1 MLSIVDVINA
11 SAGYTKPMRSGEEL
25 LRSGMVISVGKKEKK
40 NNIIHVQA
48 LILRTSGLNSKH
60 PAIIKLWIDV
70 SQEYGNRLV
79 GDNEQKVTKV
89 CDCPAGASEKCKHI
103 LAVMLYL
110 SRTEEADLEDLS
122 CTDIEKQWGTLKT
135 TALKEY
141 EAKSLSEMCHVKG
154 QRDIYVK
161 TMPEVTEEMESRWR
175 MKLMQNT
182 PNSEYS
188 LFTSLMRR
196 GDGVVDYGERIISRS
211 VDKTKFPE
219 KLLAFTSWR
228 VMNVLRKLTEEKLK
242 TCEVNEFEFYN
253 RYVAVSLNQSTE
265 IINAEQGA
273 PSWHKARKVRLT
285 ASKARAQFTYYSN
298 KNADWDKRC
307 QEVFHSNFH
316 GNEDTIRG
324 LRCEA
329 VARDLYAE
337 HYSCMISSLDCWF
350 DQNYHGFLQ
359 V

>member
-1 MLSIVDVINA
+1 
-11 SAGYTKPMRSGEEL
+11 MRSGEEL
-25 LRSGMVISVGKKEKK
+25 LRSGMVISVGKKEEKN

-48 LILRTSGLNSKH
+48 LVLRTSGLNSKH
-60 PAIIKLWIDV
+60 PTIIKLWIDV

-79 GDNEQKVTKV
+79 GDNEEEVTKV

-175 MKLMQNT
+175 MKLMQST

-196 GDGVVDYGERIISRS
+196 GDGVVDYGERVVSKS

-219 KLLAFTSWR
+219 
-228 VMNVLRKLTEEKLK
+228 
-242 TCEVNEFEFYN
+242 
-253 RYVAVSLNQSTE
+253 
-265 IINAEQGA
+265 
-273 PSWHKARKVRLT
+273 
-285 ASKARAQFTYYSN
+285 
-298 KNADWDKRC
+298 
-307 QEVFHSNFH
+307 
-316 GNEDTIRG
+316 
-324 LRCEA
+324 
-329 VARDLYAE
+329 
-337 HYSCMISSLDCWF
+337 
-350 DQNYHGFLQ
+350 NY
-359 V
+359 

>member
-1 MLSIVDVINA
+1 
-11 SAGYTKPMRSGEEL
+11 
-25 LRSGMVISVGKKEKK
+25 MVISVGKKEKN

-48 LILRTSGLNSKH
+48 LVLRTSGLNSKH

-79 GDNEQKVTKV
+79 GDNEQEVTKV
-89 CDCPAGASEKCKHI
+89 CDCLAGASEKCKHI

-122 CTDIEKQWGTLKT
+122 CTDIEKKWVTLKT

-175 MKLMQNT
+175 MKLMQSKYEGGLKST

-196 GDGVVDYGERIISRS
+196 GDGVIDYGERVISRS

-219 KLLAFTSWR
+219 KLLTFNLWR

-242 TCEVNEFEFYN
+242 T
-253 RYVAVSLNQSTE
+253 
-265 IINAEQGA
+265 
-273 PSWHKARKVRLT
+273 
-285 ASKARAQFTYYSN
+285 
-298 KNADWDKRC
+298 
-307 QEVFHSNFH
+307 
-316 GNEDTIRG
+316 
-324 LRCEA
+324 
-329 VARDLYAE
+329 
-337 HYSCMISSLDCWF
+337 
-350 DQNYHGFLQ
+350 
-359 V
+359 